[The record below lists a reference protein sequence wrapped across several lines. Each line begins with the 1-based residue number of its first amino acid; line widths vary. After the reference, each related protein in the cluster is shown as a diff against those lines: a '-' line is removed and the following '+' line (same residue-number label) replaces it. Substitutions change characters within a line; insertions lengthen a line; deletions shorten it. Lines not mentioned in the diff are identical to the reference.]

1 MAYEATKNQ
10 EKCISANHKN
20 MSLKIVFLGTPDFA
34 VSVLATVNSSKH
46 DVVGVVTNIDK
57 PAGRGKRI
65 HESAVKKYALEN
77 KLPLL
82 QPEKLKGEGFI
93 HSLRALRADVFI
105 VVAFRMLPKE
115 VWSIPPKGTFNLHA
129 SLLPNYRG
137 AAPINWAVINRE
149 TKTGLT
155 TFMIDEKI
163 DTGNLL
169 LQTSI
174 PIDKRETAGSLHDS
188 LASLGGALVVQTLD
202 ELEKGII
209 PTPQITNGTEK
220 GAPKLNKAN
229 TRINWSNSLD
239 EIDALI
245 RGLSPYPV
253 AWTKLVQGEEKYS
266 MKIYASE
273 IELCE
278 HNFPNNRLVVEGKQ
292 LKVAHN
298 EGFLCIKEVQLPN
311 KRRML
316 TTDLLN
322 GFKVSATALV
332 K

>member
-1 MAYEATKNQ
+1 
-10 EKCISANHKN
+10 

-34 VSVLATVNSSKH
+34 VSVLATVNTSKH
-46 DVVGVVTNIDK
+46 EVVGVVTNIDK

-77 KLPLL
+77 KLSLL
-82 QPEKLKGEGFI
+82 QPEKLKGDDFI
-93 HSLRALRADVFI
+93 QSLKALKADVFI

-137 AAPINWAVINRE
+137 AAPINWAVINQE

-169 LQTSI
+169 LQTTVSI
-174 PIDKRETAGSLHDS
+174 DQRETAGSLHDS
-188 LASLGGALVVQTLD
+188 LATLGGDLVVQTLD
-202 ELEKGII
+202 KIAHGIT
-209 PTPQITNGTEK
+209 PTPQKTNGSEK
-220 GAPKLNKAN
+220 EAPKLNKLN

-253 AWTKLVQGEEKYS
+253 AWTEFVQEEKILP

-273 IELCE
+273 IELTQ
-278 HNFPNNRLVVEGKQ
+278 HNFSLNQLVVEGKQ
-292 LKVAHN
+292 LKVAHTN
-298 EGFLCIKEVQLPN
+298 GFLCIKEVQLPN
-311 KRRML
+311 KKRML
-316 TTDLLN
+316 ATDLLN
-322 GFKVSATALV
+322 GFQFSADAVV

>member
-1 MAYEATKNQ
+1 
-10 EKCISANHKN
+10 
-20 MSLKIVFLGTPDFA
+20 MSLKIIFLGTPDFA
-34 VSVLATVNSSKH
+34 VSVLATVNVSKH
-46 DVVGVVTNIDK
+46 EVVGVVTNIDK

-77 KLPLL
+77 KLSLL
-82 QPEKLKGEGFI
+82 QPEKLKGDDFI
-93 HSLRALRADVFI
+93 QSLKALKADVFI

-137 AAPINWAVINRE
+137 AAPINWAVINQE

-169 LQTSI
+169 LQTTVSI
-174 PIDKRETAGSLHDS
+174 DQRETAGSLHDS
-188 LASLGGALVVQTLD
+188 LATLGGDLVVQTLD
-202 ELEKGII
+202 KIAHGIT
-209 PTPQITNGTEK
+209 PTPQKTNGSEK
-220 GAPKLNKAN
+220 EAPKLNKLN

-253 AWTKLVQGEEKYS
+253 AWTEFVQEEKILP

-273 IELCE
+273 IELTQ
-278 HNFPNNRLVVEGKQ
+278 HNFSLNQLVVEGKQ
-292 LKVAHN
+292 LKVAHTN
-298 EGFLCIKEVQLPN
+298 GFLCIKEVQLPN
-311 KRRML
+311 KKRML
-316 TTDLLN
+316 ATDLLN
-322 GFKVSATALV
+322 GFQFSADAVV

>member
-1 MAYEATKNQ
+1 
-10 EKCISANHKN
+10 

-34 VSVLATVNSSKH
+34 VSVLATVNASKH
-46 DVVGVVTNIDK
+46 EVVGVVTNIDK

-77 KLPLL
+77 KLSLL
-82 QPEKLKGEGFI
+82 QPEKLKGDDFI
-93 HSLRALRADVFI
+93 QSLKALKADVFI

-137 AAPINWAVINRE
+137 AAPINWAVINQE

-169 LQTSI
+169 LQTTVSI
-174 PIDKRETAGSLHDS
+174 DQRETAGSLHDS
-188 LASLGGALVVQTLD
+188 LATLGGDLVVQTLD
-202 ELEKGII
+202 KIAHGIT
-209 PTPQITNGTEK
+209 PTPQKTNGSEK
-220 GAPKLNKAN
+220 EAPKLNKLN

-253 AWTKLVQGEEKYS
+253 AWTEFVQEEKILP

-273 IELCE
+273 IELTQ
-278 HNFPNNRLVVEGKQ
+278 HNFSLNQLVAEGKQ
-292 LKVAHN
+292 LKVAHTN
-298 EGFLCIKEVQLPN
+298 GFLCIKEVQLPN
-311 KRRML
+311 KKRML
-316 TTDLLN
+316 ATDLLN
-322 GFKVSATALV
+322 GFQFSADAVV

>member
-1 MAYEATKNQ
+1 
-10 EKCISANHKN
+10 

-34 VSVLATVNSSKH
+34 VSVLATVNASKH
-46 DVVGVVTNIDK
+46 EVVGVVTNIDK

-77 KLPLL
+77 KLSLL
-82 QPEKLKGEGFI
+82 QPEKLKGDDFI
-93 HSLRALRADVFI
+93 QSLKALKADVFI

-137 AAPINWAVINRE
+137 AAPINWAVINQE

-169 LQTSI
+169 LQTTVSI
-174 PIDKRETAGSLHDS
+174 DQRETAGSLHDS
-188 LASLGGALVVQTLD
+188 LATLGGDLVVQTLD
-202 ELEKGII
+202 KIAHGIT
-209 PTPQITNGTEK
+209 PTPQKTNGSEK
-220 GAPKLNKAN
+220 EAPKLNKLN

-253 AWTKLVQGEEKYS
+253 AWTEFVQEEKILP

-273 IELCE
+273 IELTQ
-278 HNFPNNRLVVEGKQ
+278 HNFSLNQLVVEGKQ
-292 LKVAHN
+292 LKVAHTN
-298 EGFLCIKEVQLPN
+298 GFLCIKEVQLPN
-311 KRRML
+311 KKRML
-316 TTDLLN
+316 ATDLLN
-322 GFKVSATALV
+322 GFQFSANAVV

>member
-1 MAYEATKNQ
+1 
-10 EKCISANHKN
+10 
-20 MSLKIVFLGTPDFA
+20 MSLKIIFLGTPDFA
-34 VSVLATVNSSKH
+34 VSVLATVNVSKH
-46 DVVGVVTNIDK
+46 EVVGVVTNIDK

-77 KLPLL
+77 KLSLL
-82 QPEKLKGEGFI
+82 QPEKLKGDDFI
-93 HSLRALRADVFI
+93 QSLKALKADVFI

-137 AAPINWAVINRE
+137 AAPINWAVINQE

-169 LQTSI
+169 LQTTVSI
-174 PIDKRETAGSLHDS
+174 DQRETAGSLHDS
-188 LASLGGALVVQTLD
+188 LATLGGDLVVQTLD
-202 ELEKGII
+202 KIAHGIT
-209 PTPQITNGTEK
+209 PTPQKTNGSEK
-220 GAPKLNKAN
+220 EAPKLNKLN

-253 AWTKLVQGEEKYS
+253 AWTEFVQEEKILP

-273 IELCE
+273 IELTQ
-278 HNFPNNRLVVEGKQ
+278 HNFSLNQLVVEGKQ
-292 LKVAHN
+292 LKVAHTN
-298 EGFLCIKEVQLPN
+298 GFLCIKEVQLPN
-311 KRRML
+311 KKRMMAA
-316 TTDLLN
+316 DLLN
-322 GFKVSATALV
+322 GFQFSADAVV

>member
-1 MAYEATKNQ
+1 
-10 EKCISANHKN
+10 

-34 VSVLATVNSSKH
+34 VSVLATVNASKH
-46 DVVGVVTNIDK
+46 EVVGVVTNIDK

-77 KLPLL
+77 KLSLL
-82 QPEKLKGEGFI
+82 QPEKLKGDDFI
-93 HSLRALRADVFI
+93 QSLKALKADVFI

-137 AAPINWAVINRE
+137 AAPINWAVINQE

-169 LQTSI
+169 LQTTVSI
-174 PIDKRETAGSLHDS
+174 DQRETAGSLHDS
-188 LASLGGALVVQTLD
+188 LATLGGDLVVQTLD
-202 ELEKGII
+202 EIAHGIT
-209 PTPQITNGTEK
+209 PTPQKTNGSEK
-220 GAPKLNKAN
+220 EAPKLNKLN

-253 AWTKLVQGEEKYS
+253 AWTEFVQEEKILP

-273 IELCE
+273 IELTQ
-278 HNFPNNRLVVEGKQ
+278 HNFSLNQLVVEGKQ
-292 LKVAHN
+292 LKVAHTN
-298 EGFLCIKEVQLPN
+298 GFLCIKEVQLPN
-311 KRRML
+311 KKRML
-316 TTDLLN
+316 ATDLLN
-322 GFKVSATALV
+322 GFQFSADAVV

>member
-1 MAYEATKNQ
+1 
-10 EKCISANHKN
+10 

-34 VSVLATVNSSKH
+34 VSVLATVNASKH
-46 DVVGVVTNIDK
+46 EVVGVVTNIDK

-77 KLPLL
+77 KLSLL
-82 QPEKLKGEGFI
+82 QPEKLKGDDFI
-93 HSLRALRADVFI
+93 QSLKALKADVFI

-137 AAPINWAVINRE
+137 AAPINWAVINQE

-169 LQTSI
+169 LQTTVSI
-174 PIDKRETAGSLHDS
+174 DQRETAGSLHDS
-188 LASLGGALVVQTLD
+188 LATLGGDLVVQTLD
-202 ELEKGII
+202 KIAHGIT
-209 PTPQITNGTEK
+209 PTPQKTNGSEK
-220 GAPKLNKAN
+220 EAPKLNKLN

-253 AWTKLVQGEEKYS
+253 AWTEFVQEEKILP

-273 IELCE
+273 IELTQ
-278 HNFPNNRLVVEGKQ
+278 HNFSLNQLVVEGKQ
-292 LKVAHN
+292 LKVAHTN
-298 EGFLCIKEVQLPN
+298 GFLCIKEVQLPN
-311 KRRML
+311 KKRML
-316 TTDLLN
+316 ATDLLN
-322 GFKVSATALV
+322 GFQFSADAVV

>member
-1 MAYEATKNQ
+1 
-10 EKCISANHKN
+10 

-34 VSVLATVNSSKH
+34 VSVLATVNASKH
-46 DVVGVVTNIDK
+46 EVVGVVTNIDK

-77 KLPLL
+77 KLSLL
-82 QPEKLKGEGFI
+82 QPEKLKGDDFI
-93 HSLRALRADVFI
+93 QSLKALKADVFI

-137 AAPINWAVINRE
+137 AAPINWAVINQE

-169 LQTSI
+169 LQTTVSI
-174 PIDKRETAGSLHDS
+174 DQRETAGSLHDS
-188 LASLGGALVVQTLD
+188 LATLGGDLVVQTLD
-202 ELEKGII
+202 KIAHGIT
-209 PTPQITNGTEK
+209 PTPQKKNGSEK
-220 GAPKLNKAN
+220 EAPKLNKLN

-253 AWTKLVQGEEKYS
+253 AWTEFVQEEKILP

-273 IELCE
+273 IELTQ
-278 HNFPNNRLVVEGKQ
+278 HNFSLNQLVVEGKQ
-292 LKVAHN
+292 LKVAHTN
-298 EGFLCIKEVQLPN
+298 GFLCIKEVQLPN
-311 KRRML
+311 KKRML
-316 TTDLLN
+316 ATDLLN
-322 GFKVSATALV
+322 GFQFSADAVV

>member
-1 MAYEATKNQ
+1 
-10 EKCISANHKN
+10 

-34 VSVLATVNSSKH
+34 VSVLATVNTSKH
-46 DVVGVVTNIDK
+46 EVVGVVTNIDK

-77 KLPLL
+77 KLSLL
-82 QPEKLKGEGFI
+82 QPEKLKGDDFI
-93 HSLRALRADVFI
+93 QSLKALKADVFI

-137 AAPINWAVINRE
+137 AAPINWAVINQE

-169 LQTSI
+169 LQTTVSI
-174 PIDKRETAGSLHDS
+174 DQRETAGSLHDS
-188 LASLGGALVVQTLD
+188 LATLGGDLVLQTLD
-202 ELEKGII
+202 KIAHGIT
-209 PTPQITNGTEK
+209 PTPQKTNGSEK
-220 GAPKLNKAN
+220 EAPKLNKLN

-239 EIDALI
+239 KIDALI

-253 AWTKLVQGEEKYS
+253 AWTEFVQEEKILP

-273 IELCE
+273 IELTQ
-278 HNFPNNRLVVEGKQ
+278 HNFPLNQLVVEGKQ
-292 LKVAHN
+292 LKVAHTN
-298 EGFLCIKEVQLPN
+298 GFLCIKEVQLPN
-311 KRRML
+311 KKRML
-316 TTDLLN
+316 ATDLLN
-322 GFKVSATALV
+322 GFQFSADAVV

>member
-1 MAYEATKNQ
+1 MAYETAKNQ
-10 EKCISANHKN
+10 KKCISANHKS

-34 VSVLATVNSSKH
+34 VSVLATVHSSKH
-46 DVVGVVTNIDK
+46 NIVGVVTNIDK

-65 HESAVKKYALEN
+65 NESAVKKYALAN

-82 QPEKLKGEGFI
+82 QPEKLKGDDFI
-93 HSLRALRADVFI
+93 HALKACNADVFI

-137 AAPINWAVINRE
+137 AAPINWAIINQE
-149 TKTGLT
+149 TRTGLT

-169 LQTSI
+169 LQTTI
-174 PIDKRETAGSLHDS
+174 PIDERETAGSLHDS
-188 LASLGGALVVQTLD
+188 LASLGGVLVVQTLD
-202 ELEKGII
+202 ELEKGIT
-209 PTPQITNGTEK
+209 PTPQITDGTEK
-220 GAPKLNKAN
+220 DAPKLNKAN
-229 TRINWSNSLD
+229 TRIDWSKSLK

-253 AWTKLVQGEEKYS
+253 AWTELGQGEKDLP

-273 IELCE
+273 IERCK
-278 HNFPNNRLVVEGKQ
+278 HNFPSNRLIVEGKQ
-292 LKVAHN
+292 LKVAHK

-311 KRRML
+311 KRRMQ

>member
-1 MAYEATKNQ
+1 
-10 EKCISANHKN
+10 

-34 VSVLATVNSSKH
+34 VSVLATVNASKH
-46 DVVGVVTNIDK
+46 EVVGVVTNIDK

-77 KLPLL
+77 KLSLL
-82 QPEKLKGEGFI
+82 QPEKLKGDDFI
-93 HSLRALRADVFI
+93 QSLKALKADVFI

-137 AAPINWAVINRE
+137 AAPINWAVINQE

-169 LQTSI
+169 LQTTVSI
-174 PIDKRETAGSLHDS
+174 DQRETAGSLHDS
-188 LASLGGALVVQTLD
+188 LATLGGDLVVQTLD
-202 ELEKGII
+202 KIAHGIT
-209 PTPQITNGTEK
+209 PTPQKTNGSEK
-220 GAPKLNKAN
+220 EAPKLNKLN

-253 AWTKLVQGEEKYS
+253 AWTEFVQEEKILP

-273 IELCE
+273 IELTQ
-278 HNFPNNRLVVEGKQ
+278 HNFSLNQLVVEGKQ
-292 LKVAHN
+292 LKVAHTN
-298 EGFLCIKEVQLPN
+298 GFLCIKEVQLPN
-311 KRRML
+311 KKRMMAA
-316 TTDLLN
+316 DLLN
-322 GFKVSATALV
+322 GFQFSADAVV

>member
-1 MAYEATKNQ
+1 
-10 EKCISANHKN
+10 

-34 VSVLATVNSSKH
+34 VSVLATVNASKH
-46 DVVGVVTNIDK
+46 EVVGVVTNIDK

-77 KLPLL
+77 KLSLL
-82 QPEKLKGEGFI
+82 QPEKLKGDDFI
-93 HSLRALRADVFI
+93 QSLKALKADVFI

-137 AAPINWAVINRE
+137 AAPINWAVINQE

-169 LQTSI
+169 LQTTVSI
-174 PIDKRETAGSLHDS
+174 DQRETAGSLHDS
-188 LASLGGALVVQTLD
+188 LATLGGDLVVQTLD
-202 ELEKGII
+202 KIAHGIT
-209 PTPQITNGTEK
+209 PTPQKTNGSEK
-220 GAPKLNKAN
+220 EAPKLNKLN

-245 RGLSPYPV
+245 
-253 AWTKLVQGEEKYS
+253 
-266 MKIYASE
+266 
-273 IELCE
+273 
-278 HNFPNNRLVVEGKQ
+278 
-292 LKVAHN
+292 
-298 EGFLCIKEVQLPN
+298 
-311 KRRML
+311 
-316 TTDLLN
+316 
-322 GFKVSATALV
+322 
-332 K
+332 

>member
-1 MAYEATKNQ
+1 
-10 EKCISANHKN
+10 

-34 VSVLATVNSSKH
+34 VSVLATVNASKH
-46 DVVGVVTNIDK
+46 EVVGVVTNIDK

-77 KLPLL
+77 KLSLL
-82 QPEKLKGEGFI
+82 QPEKLKGDDFI
-93 HSLRALRADVFI
+93 QSLKALKADVFI

-137 AAPINWAVINRE
+137 AAPINWAVINQE

-169 LQTSI
+169 LQTTVSI
-174 PIDKRETAGSLHDS
+174 DQRETAGSLHDS
-188 LASLGGALVVQTLD
+188 LATLGGDLVVQTLD
-202 ELEKGII
+202 KIAHGIT
-209 PTPQITNGTEK
+209 PTPQKTNGSEK
-220 GAPKLNKAN
+220 EAPKLNKLN

-253 AWTKLVQGEEKYS
+253 AWTEFVQEEKILP

-273 IELCE
+273 IDLTQ
-278 HNFPNNRLVVEGKQ
+278 HNFSLNQLVAEGKQ
-292 LKVAHN
+292 LKVAHTN
-298 EGFLCIKEVQLPN
+298 GFLCIKEVQLPN
-311 KRRML
+311 KKRML
-316 TTDLLN
+316 ATDLLN
-322 GFKVSATALV
+322 GFQFSADAVV

>member
-1 MAYEATKNQ
+1 
-10 EKCISANHKN
+10 

-34 VSVLATVNSSKH
+34 VSVLATVNTSKH
-46 DVVGVVTNIDK
+46 EVVGVVTNIDK

-77 KLPLL
+77 KLSLL
-82 QPEKLKGEGFI
+82 QPEKLKGDDFI
-93 HSLRALRADVFI
+93 QSLKALKADVFI

-137 AAPINWAVINRE
+137 AAPINWAVINQE

-169 LQTSI
+169 LQTTVSI
-174 PIDKRETAGSLHDS
+174 DQRETAGSLHDS
-188 LASLGGALVVQTLD
+188 LATLGGDLVVQTLD
-202 ELEKGII
+202 EIAHGIT
-209 PTPQITNGTEK
+209 PTPQKTNGSEK
-220 GAPKLNKAN
+220 EAPKLNKLN

-253 AWTKLVQGEEKYS
+253 AWTEFVQEEKILP

-273 IELCE
+273 IELTQ
-278 HNFPNNRLVVEGKQ
+278 HNFSLNQLVVEGKQ
-292 LKVAHN
+292 LKVAHTN
-298 EGFLCIKEVQLPN
+298 GFLCIKEVQLPN
-311 KRRML
+311 KKRML
-316 TTDLLN
+316 ATDLLN
-322 GFKVSATALV
+322 GFQFSADAVV

>member
-1 MAYEATKNQ
+1 
-10 EKCISANHKN
+10 

-34 VSVLATVNSSKH
+34 VSVLATVNASKH
-46 DVVGVVTNIDK
+46 EVVGVVTNIDK

-77 KLPLL
+77 KLSLL
-82 QPEKLKGEGFI
+82 QPEKLKGDDFI
-93 HSLRALRADVFI
+93 QSLKALKADVFI

-137 AAPINWAVINRE
+137 AAPINWAVINQE

-155 TFMIDEKI
+155 TFMIDEEI

-169 LQTSI
+169 LQTTVSI
-174 PIDKRETAGSLHDS
+174 DQRETAGSLHDS
-188 LASLGGALVVQTLD
+188 LATLGGDLVVQTLD
-202 ELEKGII
+202 KIAHGIT
-209 PTPQITNGTEK
+209 PTPQKKNGSEK
-220 GAPKLNKAN
+220 EAPKLNKLN

-253 AWTKLVQGEEKYS
+253 AWTEFVQEEKILP

-273 IELCE
+273 IELTQ
-278 HNFPNNRLVVEGKQ
+278 HNFSLNQLVVEGKQ
-292 LKVAHN
+292 LKVAHTN
-298 EGFLCIKEVQLPN
+298 GFLCIKEVQLPN
-311 KRRML
+311 KKRML
-316 TTDLLN
+316 ATDLLN
-322 GFKVSATALV
+322 GFQFSADAVV

>member
-1 MAYEATKNQ
+1 
-10 EKCISANHKN
+10 

-34 VSVLATVNSSKH
+34 VSVLATVNASKH
-46 DVVGVVTNIDK
+46 EVVGVVTNIDK

-77 KLPLL
+77 KLSLL
-82 QPEKLKGEGFI
+82 QPEKLKGDDFI
-93 HSLRALRADVFI
+93 QSLKALKADVFI

-137 AAPINWAVINRE
+137 AAPINWAVINQE

-169 LQTSI
+169 LQTTVSI
-174 PIDKRETAGSLHDS
+174 DQRETAGSLHDS
-188 LASLGGALVVQTLD
+188 LATLGGDLVVQTLD
-202 ELEKGII
+202 KIAHGIT
-209 PTPQITNGTEK
+209 PTPQKTNGSEK
-220 GAPKLNKAN
+220 EAPKLNKLN

-253 AWTKLVQGEEKYS
+253 AWTEFVQEEKILP

-273 IELCE
+273 IELTQ
-278 HNFPNNRLVVEGKQ
+278 HNFSLNQLVVEGKQ
-292 LKVAHN
+292 LKVAHTN
-298 EGFLCIKEVQLPN
+298 GFLCIKEVQLPN
-311 KRRML
+311 KKRML
-316 TTDLLN
+316 ATDLLN
-322 GFKVSATALV
+322 GFQFSSDAVV

>member
-1 MAYEATKNQ
+1 
-10 EKCISANHKN
+10 
-20 MSLKIVFLGTPDFA
+20 MSLKIIFLGTPDFA
-34 VSVLATVNSSKH
+34 VSVLATVNVSKH
-46 DVVGVVTNIDK
+46 EVVGVVTNIDK

-77 KLPLL
+77 KLSLL
-82 QPEKLKGEGFI
+82 QPEKLKGDNFI
-93 HSLRALRADVFI
+93 QSLKALKADVFI

-137 AAPINWAVINRE
+137 AAPINWAVINQE

-169 LQTSI
+169 LQTTVSI
-174 PIDKRETAGSLHDS
+174 DQRETAGSLHDS
-188 LASLGGALVVQTLD
+188 LATLGGDLVVQTLD
-202 ELEKGII
+202 KIAHGIT
-209 PTPQITNGTEK
+209 PTPQKTNGSEK
-220 GAPKLNKAN
+220 EAPKLNKLN

-253 AWTKLVQGEEKYS
+253 AWTEFVQEEKILP

-273 IELCE
+273 IELTQ
-278 HNFPNNRLVVEGKQ
+278 HNFSLNQLVVEGKQ
-292 LKVAHN
+292 LKVAHTN
-298 EGFLCIKEVQLPN
+298 GFLCIKEVQLPN
-311 KRRML
+311 KKRMMAA
-316 TTDLLN
+316 DLLN
-322 GFKVSATALV
+322 GFQFSADAVV

>member
-1 MAYEATKNQ
+1 
-10 EKCISANHKN
+10 

-34 VSVLATVNSSKH
+34 VSVLATVNASKH
-46 DVVGVVTNIDK
+46 EVVGVVTNIDK

-77 KLPLL
+77 KLSLL
-82 QPEKLKGEGFI
+82 QPEKLKGDDFI
-93 HSLRALRADVFI
+93 QSLKALKADVFI

-137 AAPINWAVINRE
+137 AAPINWAVINQE

-169 LQTSI
+169 LQTTVSI
-174 PIDKRETAGSLHDS
+174 DQRETAGSLHDS
-188 LASLGGALVVQTLD
+188 LATLGGDLVVQTLD
-202 ELEKGII
+202 KIAHGIT
-209 PTPQITNGTEK
+209 PTPQKTNGSEK
-220 GAPKLNKAN
+220 EAPKLNKLN

-253 AWTKLVQGEEKYS
+253 AWTEFVQEEKILP

-273 IELCE
+273 IELTQ
-278 HNFPNNRLVVEGKQ
+278 HNFSLNQLVVEGKQ
-292 LKVAHN
+292 LKVAHTK
-298 EGFLCIKEVQLPN
+298 GFLCIKEVQLPN
-311 KRRML
+311 KKRML
-316 TTDLLN
+316 ATDLLN
-322 GFKVSATALV
+322 GFQFSADAVV